1 MMRSGLELAGTSAHD
16 HALADTVL
24 EGAARHVFHDDVVV
38 AICHADI
45 VDVDDIRMREACCRL
60 GLTLEFIDEFLVLL
74 EFLMQDLDGHRPVE
88 QAIPCLVDIGH
99 AASADQLF
107 EFIALIQDTLY
118 HIRSPTIPVFQVDYS
133 SI

>member
-1 MMRSGLELAGTSAHD
+1 
-16 HALADTVL
+16 
-24 EGAARHVFHDDVVV
+24 
-38 AICHADI
+38 
-45 VDVDDIRMREACCRL
+45 MREACCRL

-118 HIRSPTIPVFQVDYS
+118 HIRSPYDS
-133 SI
+133 SIPSGLFQYLTI